1 MSTSSL
7 PNTMH
12 TSAHYF
18 LEGLVESGIDYLFCN
33 LGTDHATLIEEMA
46 KFKALGHAI
55 PKLIT
60 CPHENVAIHMAGAY
74 AAMTGKG
81 QGVLV
86 HVDAGT
92 ANAVMGMHNLMRS
105 RLPVLLMAGRA
116 PYTVRG
122 ELMGSRD
129 NYVHFVQD
137 PFDMASLVRP
147 YTKWEYNLPS
157 GVVSKEVLRRAH
169 SVMHSDPPG
178 PVFLSL
184 PRETLTQQWPEE
196 QVQSFSEHDYGSV
209 HLGSSSLSQLKKT
222 AQQLLAA
229 KNPMLVTCYAGRT
242 VRGFKALGALAEK
255 LGIRVYEASPINN
268 NISRDHPWFCGFDP
282 SAAMAGTDLG
292 LLIDVDVPWLP
303 KYVQP
308 QVDTHWIHVD
318 IDPIKKDFPLWGFAS
333 QTRVQANSAEWLED
347 LLSVI
352 EPLIT
357 PDHQARIQERRQSV
371 QALQEARLQKLTL
384 EVQAASKAG
393 EVNPAY
399 LMHTLYEMLDTQDV
413 VVNEAIR
420 HSPTLLNHLKR
431 NTPKTLFASAGG
443 GLGYSGGMALGF
455 KLANPQHR
463 VVQIVGDGGFHFS
476 TPTSVYAVAQAE
488 GLAIFTVVLDNG
500 GWQAVKEATL
510 RVHPDG
516 YAAKAK
522 DFHARL
528 HGEHR
533 QFEMVGAAFGA
544 HAERV
549 TEASELKDAI
559 ARSLQALDLGQ
570 AVVMVVSIPKLY
582 DGA

>member
-1 MSTSSL
+1 MSTTSPTTTEHS
-7 PNTMH
+7 
-12 TSAHYF
+12 SAHYF
-18 LEGLVESGIDYLFCN
+18 LQGLVESGIEYLFCN

-46 KFKALGHAI
+46 KFKALGYPI
-55 PKLIT
+55 PRLIT

-74 AAMTGKG
+74 AAFTGKG

-184 PRETLTQQWPEE
+184 PRETLAQHWQED

-209 HLGSSSLSQLKKT
+209 HLGSSSLSQLNKV

-229 KNPMLVTCYAGRT
+229 ENPMLVTCYAGRT
-242 VRGFKALGALAEK
+242 ARGFNALSALAEL
-255 LGIRVYEASPINN
+255 LGIRVYEASPTHN
-268 NISRDHPWFCGFDP
+268 NISRDHSWFCGFDP
-282 SAAMAGTDLG
+282 SAAMADTDVGMLV
-292 LLIDVDVPWLP
+292 DVDVPWLP
-303 KYVQP
+303 KYVHP
-308 QVDTHWIHVD
+308 HVDTQWIHVD

-333 QTRVQANSAEWLED
+333 QTRIQANSAEWLED
-347 LLSVI
+347 LLTVVR
-352 EPLIT
+352 PLIT
-357 PDHQARIQERRQSV
+357 TEHQKRINARHQRV
-371 QALQEARLQKLTL
+371 QALQDSRAQKLRH
-384 EVQAASKAG
+384 EVQLASQPG
-393 EVNPAY
+393 EVNPAF
-399 LMHTLYEMLDTQDV
+399 LMSTLNEMLDPQDV

-431 NTPKTLFASAGG
+431 NTAKTLFSSAGG

-455 KLANPQHR
+455 KLANPKHR

-488 GLAIFTVVLDNG
+488 GLPILTVVLDNG

-528 HGEHR
+528 HGTHR

-549 TEASELKDAI
+549 SEASELKGAI
-559 ARSLQALDLGQ
+559 QRSLHALDQGQ